1 MSRRILLLITIMS
14 VLLLAGCSYRYDFV
28 VVNKSEGPIQ
38 VQYRLKRH
46 TPETP
51 GKFVDINPPAKL
63 TLQDF
68 QKSKH
73 EWRNLSK
80 DEYGWDNPTGT
91 FTVSVAPDEVLLVDY
106 TYNYDGSEDQFDLAS
121 IKITGAKG
129 SIDLEGK
136 QAQTQFKIESDTK
149 YVLQYR

>member
-1 MSRRILLLITIMS
+1 MKHRILVVILLLFVLIMS
-14 VLLLAGCSYRYDFV
+14 GCSYRYDFV
-28 VVNKSEGPIQ
+28 VVNKSDGPIQ

-63 TLQDF
+63 TLQEF

-73 EWRNLSK
+73 EWQDLPK
-80 DEYGWDNPTGT
+80 DAYGWDNSTGT
-91 FTVSVAPDEVLLVDY
+91 FSVSVASDEVLLIDY
-106 TYNYDGSEDQFDLAS
+106 TYNYGGSEDQFDLAS

>member
-1 MSRRILLLITIMS
+1 MNRRSLPLITMMS
-14 VLLLAGCSYRYDFV
+14 VLLLVGCSYGYDFV
-28 VVNKSEGPIQ
+28 VVNKSEMPIQ

-51 GKFVDINPPAKL
+51 GKFVDIIPPAKL
-63 TLQDF
+63 ALHEF

-73 EWRNLSK
+73 EWRKLSK
-80 DEYGWDNPTGT
+80 DEYGWDNATGT
-91 FTVSVAPDEVLLVDY
+91 FTVSVGPDEVLLVDSP
-106 TYNYDGSEDQFDLAS
+106 TNYRGTENEFNLAS
-121 IKITGAKG
+121 IKITGANG

-136 QAQTQFKIESDTK
+136 QAQTQFQIESDTN

>member
-51 GKFVDINPPAKL
+51 ENLL
-63 TLQDF
+63 T
-68 QKSKH
+68 
-73 EWRNLSK
+73 
-80 DEYGWDNPTGT
+80 
-91 FTVSVAPDEVLLVDY
+91 
-106 TYNYDGSEDQFDLAS
+106 
-121 IKITGAKG
+121 
-129 SIDLEGK
+129 
-136 QAQTQFKIESDTK
+136 
-149 YVLQYR
+149 